1 MSRTQH
7 LRALANDPGATD
19 GERAAARRALDLH
32 EHKLQTAIP
41 EPEPLPPGPNLTR
54 SGGSFPAREH
64 DGLAWVAVR
73 GIVARQRAGAFVEDR
88 RRMLVKIGVE
98 RFAMIPTAVE
108 VDDER
113 QQVYVTAPIDSLT
126 EW

>member
-19 GERAAARRALDLH
+19 GERAAARRALGIH
-32 EHKLQTAIP
+32 EHKLQTAIQESDP
-41 EPEPLPPGPNLTR
+41 EPPGPDITR
-54 SGGSFPAREH
+54 RGGPFPARDH
-64 DGLAWVAVR
+64 DGRVWVAVR
-73 GIVARQRAGAFVEDR
+73 DGEAVARGWVVGRCRLLVRLDGR
-88 RRMLVKIGVE
+88 RQ
-98 RFAMIPTAVE
+98 AMVPTDVE

-113 QQVYVTAPIDSLT
+113 GQVYVTASADAIT